1 MVHQVHLDAWHKV
14 SLLNYIA
21 HGEPFDTKTSGIG
34 SFVLRVIEMEE
45 NKRLAQDGLQGMQD
59 GAFFEEAGIG
69 RNNED
74 ENKWY
79 MELVNAWE
87 TNSQSKMET
96 AIASNLDALEREQM
110 LGIARLMLQS
120 LNQKKIRDLSATY
133 LTLSF
138 AEIASKTSLVVDS
151 LEPTLTQMVQKG
163 AISARIN
170 KKQGTVDF
178 IDSEG

>member
-1 MVHQVHLDAWHKV
+1 M
-14 SLLNYIA
+14 SLLNYIV

-34 SFVLRVIEMEE
+34 SFVLRTIEMEE
-45 NKRLAQDGLQGMQD
+45 SKRLHADGMQGMQD
-59 GAFFEEAGIG
+59 AAFFEEAGIA
-69 RNNED
+69 RSED

-79 MELVNAWE
+79 QELVNAWE
-87 TNSQSKMET
+87 TNSQSKMES
-96 AIASNLDALEREQM
+96 AIATNLDALEREQM

-138 AEIASKTSLVVDS
+138 AEIASKTELVVDS

-178 IDSEG
+178 IDSEGQDEDGLVS